1 MVAYG
6 FPRVLWAHVQPAAV
20 GLLNPSSLCVPLAVL
35 IIHLA
40 LWTVIDVWIL
50 MVLLVIC
57 WSVILS
63 AGVALL
69 LVAKRLVMS
78 RVVTG

>member
-6 FPRVLWAHVQPAAV
+6 FPRVLWAHVQPASV
-20 GLLNPSSLCVPLAVL
+20 GLLYPPRLCGPMALL

-40 LWTVIDVWIL
+40 LWTVIDIWMLI
-50 MVLLVIC
+50 VLLVIC

-63 AGVALL
+63 SGVALL